1 MKKKELL
8 CTVGGNWCSHCG
20 KQYIVVVVQSSVVSD
35 SLWPMDWSMPDFPA
49 DHLLEFAQIHVH
61 CVSNT
66 IQPSHPL
73 SPPSPLAFNLF
84 QNQVFSN
91 KSALSIRCP
100 KYLSFSFSI
109 CLPMNIHGWSP
120 SGLTGLISFYLRD
133 SQESSP
139 IPQFK
144 IISSSVLGLSL
155 CYGPTL
161 TSIHDYWKN
170 LSFDY
175 MHLFG
180 KLMSLLFNMLF
191 RFAIAFLSMSKH
203 LLISKDVVAVVAVA
217 VVTICSDF
225 GAQKIFSIVSP
236 SICHEVMEPDA
247 MISVFWLWG
256 FKPVSSLPSFTFIK
270 RLFSSSLLSAK
281 RLLSLGWCHLHIW
294 GYWYFS
300 WQSWFQPVLHPAW
313 HFLWCT
319 QLVEISMKFLQ
330 KS

>member
-8 CTVGGNWCSHCG
+8 CTVSGNWCSHCG

-49 DHLLEFAQIHVH
+49 YHLLEFAQIHVH
-61 CVSNT
+61 CVSDT

-100 KYLSFSFSI
+100 KYWSFSFSI

-144 IISSSVLGLSL
+144 IINSSGLGLSL

-180 KLMSLLFNMLF
+180 KLMSLLFNVLF
-191 RFAIAFLSMSKH
+191 RFAVAFLSMSKQ
-203 LLISKDVVAVVAVA
+203 LLIS
-217 VVTICSDF
+217 
-225 GAQKIFSIVSP
+225 
-236 SICHEVMEPDA
+236 
-247 MISVFWLWG
+247 WL
-256 FKPVSSLPSFTFIK
+256 
-270 RLFSSSLLSAK
+270 
-281 RLLSLGWCHLHIW
+281 
-294 GYWYFS
+294 
-300 WQSWFQPVLHPAW
+300 
-313 HFLWCT
+313 
-319 QLVEISMKFLQ
+319 
-330 KS
+330 

>member
-1 MKKKELL
+1 MEDLHTEIQDTSEETAEDKRTAIIKCQEIKSLEGYEEKGTLVHCQWKL
-8 CTVGGNWCSHCG
+8 VQPLWKTVYSR
-20 KQYIVVVVQSSVVSD
+20 VVQSSVVSD

-49 DHLLEFAQIHVH
+49 YHLLEFAQIHVH
-61 CVSNT
+61 CVSDT

-100 KYLSFSFSI
+100 KYWSFSFSI

-144 IISSSVLGLSL
+144 IINSSGLGLSL
-155 CYGPTL
+155 CYCPTL

-180 KLMSLLFNMLF
+180 KLMSLLFNVLF
-191 RFAIAFLSMSKH
+191 RFAVAFLSMSKQ
-203 LLISKDVVAVVAVA
+203 LLIS
-217 VVTICSDF
+217 
-225 GAQKIFSIVSP
+225 
-236 SICHEVMEPDA
+236 
-247 MISVFWLWG
+247 WL
-256 FKPVSSLPSFTFIK
+256 
-270 RLFSSSLLSAK
+270 
-281 RLLSLGWCHLHIW
+281 
-294 GYWYFS
+294 
-300 WQSWFQPVLHPAW
+300 
-313 HFLWCT
+313 
-319 QLVEISMKFLQ
+319 
-330 KS
+330 